1 VNQRCYRWALQ
12 KYAFAYLS
20 ITDFIENLLDFCM
33 EILYVNFGNE
43 GKNTPHYPKHLLA
56 FSIKNYEYEFYGKR
70 SNGFDVINS

>member
-1 VNQRCYRWALQ
+1 
-12 KYAFAYLS
+12 
-20 ITDFIENLLDFCM
+20 M

-70 SNGFDVINS
+70 SNGFDVIIS